1 MKLTIRRMVKGLV
14 RGVLPFYLFAFLPLT
29 ASAQKIEATKTVI
42 DVGKTGYQMP
52 VTAVFEFRNKS
63 IRRLKI
69 DQVKPDCNCT
79 AVEYPKGEIGMGDR
93 FQVKMT
99 YNARQLGHFD
109 HQAAVISNGSKKP
122 IYIRMKGVVLADRQD
137 FSSTYPVEMGDLRL
151 DRSELEFDDVH
162 KGFQQVQEL
171 HVYNNGTRV
180 YQPNLMHLPSYLTAV
195 VSPER
200 LAPGRAGKMVVTLHS
215 DKLHDYGLT
224 QTSVYLAGNPG
235 DKVSPDHEIS
245 VSAVLLPAFDGMTAE
260 QRQYAPKLQLS
271 KENVDIRFNG
281 KSKQKDVIEIA
292 NTGRTELIITSL
304 QLFTGG
310 LEVSLGKRRL
320 QPGETTKLKIT
331 ALRDDLQ
338 KVRIRP
344 RILMITND
352 PEKSKVTININAK

>member
-1 MKLTIRRMVKGLV
+1 M
-14 RGVLPFYLFAFLPLT
+14 
-29 ASAQKIEATKTVI
+29 
-42 DVGKTGYQMP
+42 
-52 VTAVFEFRNKS
+52 
-63 IRRLKI
+63 
-69 DQVKPDCNCT
+69 
-79 AVEYPKGEIGMGDR
+79 
-93 FQVKMT
+93 
-99 YNARQLGHFD
+99 
-109 HQAAVISNGSKKP
+109 
-122 IYIRMKGVVLADRQD
+122 
-137 FSSTYPVEMGDLRL
+137 
-151 DRSELEFDDVH
+151 
-162 KGFQQVQEL
+162 
-171 HVYNNGTRV
+171 
-180 YQPNLMHLPSYLTAV
+180 
-195 VSPER
+195 
-200 LAPGRAGKMVVTLHS
+200 
-215 DKLHDYGLT
+215 HDYGLT